1 VFLAALAAGVA
12 RVVFSSPGALAPA
25 LDDGS
30 GGGVRGRL
38 PTARQLRL
46 YALLV
51 RPRALLGYGL
61 LQVSPR
67 AAHAFAGDAEMDAR
81 NDRVY
86 NAGRAGAH
94 CRGAGPGPALRL
106 PVLVLGPGLP
116 PGPARCPARLPAPGR
131 PQRLPGPAG
140 RVPGHR
146 AGLPGR
152 PLPTSPWAG
161 DGAPADYQGLP

>member
-1 VFLAALAAGVA
+1 MTDLEAIRKRIGAARMVLIGHSWGGQVAAAYLAAHPANVA

-38 PTARQLRL
+38 PGARQLRL

-51 RPRALLGYGL
+51 RPRVLLGYGL
-61 LQVSPR
+61 LQLNPR
-67 AAHAFAGDAEMDAR
+67 AAFVGDAEMDAR

-94 CRGAGPGPALRL
+94 CRDADRAGPARPRLLQLPVPPVGRRPPLGRPAAGPGPA
-106 PVLVLGPGLP
+106 GHPG
-116 PGPARCPARLPAPGR
+116 
-131 PQRLPGPAG
+131 AG
-140 RVPGHR
+140 H
-146 AGLPGR
+146 
-152 PLPTSPWAG
+152 
-161 DGAPADYQGLP
+161 QGVV